1 MNSRLYIPAL
11 ITLGLGLLSGC
22 GGSSSS
28 EQAYLPIGLQRT
40 LDITLQDGKPY
51 VFSFIIA
58 SESTATIYT
67 GTSPAAST
75 ASLHVVNYKPASDS
89 AEQIGFY
96 WSSNDGET
104 TSNLDALV
112 VLYNPQNI
120 SKGIGSATCS
130 VRDAEYTETETQ
142 QDNCQAVIRDF
153 RVPPALINKPFLP
166 TSLPAPMAG
175 RDFLSIISS
184 CRNRDGLSPRP
195 PAKADMPERRQNR
208 EQPRSPITY
217 LSTFPMGRQAEK
229 ATGMEERRTHPAREI
244 PSSHKSCRIS
254 A

>member
-1 MNSRLYIPAL
+1 MNSRFTFPLYIPAL
-11 ITLGLGLLSGC
+11 ITLGLGILSGC

-40 LDITLQDGKPY
+40 LDITLPDGPY

-58 SESTATIYT
+58 SESTASIYT

-75 ASLHVVNYKPASDS
+75 ASIHVVNYKPSSDS

-112 VLYNPQNI
+112 VLYNPHNI
-120 SKGIGSATCS
+120 SKGLGAASETPNILRRRSSRITARRSSGNS
-130 VRDAEYTETETQ
+130 EY
-142 QDNCQAVIRDF
+142 
-153 RVPPALINKPFLP
+153 PPALINKPFLP

-175 RDFLSIISS
+175 RDFFYP
-184 CRNRDGLSPRP
+184 GLSP
-195 PAKADMPERRQNR
+195 EQRR
-208 EQPRSPITY
+208 
-217 LSTFPMGRQAEK
+217 TFPRHAGTQTKPGAAPE
-229 ATGMEERRTHPAREI
+229 A
-244 PSSHKSCRIS
+244 PSLT
-254 A
+254 

>member
-11 ITLGLGLLSGC
+11 ITLGLGILSGC

-40 LDITLQDGKPY
+40 LDITLPNGQPY

-75 ASLHVVNYKPASDS
+75 ASIHVVNYKPSSDS

-104 TSNLDALV
+104 TNNLNRGLWKCCRDYTGRQGRSDCWLFPRHWTTSKSLFV
-112 VLYNPQNI
+112 PQNRR
-120 SKGIGSATCS
+120 KACS
-130 VRDAEYTETETQ
+130 
-142 QDNCQAVIRDF
+142 
-153 RVPPALINKPFLP
+153 
-166 TSLPAPMAG
+166 
-175 RDFLSIISS
+175 
-184 CRNRDGLSPRP
+184 
-195 PAKADMPERRQNR
+195 
-208 EQPRSPITY
+208 
-217 LSTFPMGRQAEK
+217 
-229 ATGMEERRTHPAREI
+229 
-244 PSSHKSCRIS
+244 
-254 A
+254 

>member
-11 ITLGLGLLSGC
+11 ITLGLGILSGC

-40 LDITLQDGKPY
+40 LDITLPNGQPY

-75 ASLHVVNYKPASDS
+75 ASIHVVNYKPSSDS

-96 WSSNDGET
+96 WSSN
-104 TSNLDALV
+104 V
-112 VLYNPQNI
+112 VLYNPDNI
-120 SKGIGSATCS
+120 SKGLGSATCS
-130 VRDAEYTETETQ
+130 VKDAEYPSTVTQ

-153 RVPPALINKPFLP
+153 
-166 TSLPAPMAG
+166 
-175 RDFLSIISS
+175 
-184 CRNRDGLSPRP
+184 
-195 PAKADMPERRQNR
+195 
-208 EQPRSPITY
+208 IT
-217 LSTFPMGRQAEK
+217 
-229 ATGMEERRTHPAREI
+229 
-244 PSSHKSCRIS
+244 PSSSS
-254 A
+254 Q